1 MTTQQIVAIALVLGL
16 FAWSYLPNLK
26 AFIPSVK
33 VPDLTKTPDL
43 MSQINSI
50 YKVREANPT
59 PEVQKACNEL
69 LAVLLK
75 VK

>member
-1 MTTQQIVAIALVLGL
+1 MTTQQIIAIALVVGV

-26 AFIPSVK
+26 SFIPK
-33 VPDLTKTPDL
+33 VPDLTKSPNL
-43 MSQINSI
+43 MDQISSI
-50 YKVREANPT
+50 YKIRESNPSQ
-59 PEVQKACNEL
+59 EVQKAFNEL